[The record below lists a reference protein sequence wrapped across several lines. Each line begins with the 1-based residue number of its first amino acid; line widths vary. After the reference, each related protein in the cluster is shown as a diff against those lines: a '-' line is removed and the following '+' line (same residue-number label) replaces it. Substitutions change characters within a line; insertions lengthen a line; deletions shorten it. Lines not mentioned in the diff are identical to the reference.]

1 MLAFEANSII
11 LGRRDANPE
20 NTGAAVRG
28 EREKAVA
35 AEAGVQI
42 NVNIKKK
49 VETILKLH
57 VWCSRLMHNPK
68 TLKWNATFSSGVS

>member
-11 LGRRDANPE
+11 LGRRGANSE
-20 NTGAAVRG
+20 NTGAGVRG

-42 NVNIKKK
+42 NVNIKKRWK
-49 VETILKLH
+49 
-57 VWCSRLMHNPK
+57 
-68 TLKWNATFSSGVS
+68 

>member
-20 NTGAAVRG
+20 NTGAGVRG

-42 NVNIKKK
+42 NINIKKGGNNFK
-49 VETILKLH
+49 IACLEFQFG
-57 VWCSRLMHNPK
+57 
-68 TLKWNATFSSGVS
+68 A